1 MNNISENKMKNK
13 TILLLSVWMI
23 SSIFLAACSGTTNQA
38 ASGTSGV
45 NDSGDS
51 TSLSQVNELLVG
63 TLKLEETDQA
73 VTAEQAA
80 QLLPLWQAYRSL
92 STSQTSAEAEVEALV
107 NQIQGSMSTDQ
118 VSSVNDMNLT
128 NTDLMDLMASL
139 GGGRIARGTP
149 NPEGTPSFDFPAGG
163 FEGGVPPGGDFQ
175 IGSGGGLGGSQ
186 GGTTR
191 DFPPGGGG
199 FMGGGPGGDA
209 GSVIMGEGPMMQ
221 GTPDPSMQ
229 ATAQARFGTMA
240 NRVNTILLDILIS
253 KLEAKT
259 TN

>member
-1 MNNISENKMKNK
+1 MKNK
-13 TILLLSVWMI
+13 KVLLLCVWMI
-23 SSIFLAACSGTTNQA
+23 LSIFLAACSGTSNQS

-63 TLKLEETDQA
+63 TLKLEETDQT
-73 VTAEQAA
+73 VTADQAA
-80 QLLPLWQAYRSL
+80 KLLPLWQAYRSL
-92 STSQTSAEAEVEALV
+92 STSQTSAQAEVEALL
-107 NQIQGSMSTDQ
+107 NQIQSTMTTEQ
-118 VSSVNDMNLT
+118 IQAIKTMNLT
-128 NTDLMDLMASL
+128 NTDMVDLMQSM
-139 GGGRIARGTP
+139 GGGGMVRGTP
-149 NPEGTPSFDFPAGG
+149 NPEGTPNVDFFAGG

-175 IGSGGGLGGSQ
+175 IGSGGGQGGSQ

-191 DFPPGGGG
+191 NFPPGGGVM
-199 FMGGGPGGDA
+199 MGGGPGGDA

-253 KLEAKT
+253 KLEVKT
-259 TN
+259 AS